1 VTAVGRSS
9 VAEHRFGS
17 SEPYTLGIE
26 EEFMLLDA
34 TTLDLVQRADTI
46 LDADSEGEF
55 AMRTA
60 CEIFQ
65 SQIEGRTPICA
76 TLGEAAGEL
85 LRLREHLA
93 EVVHRQGLVLA
104 SSGTHPFAC
113 YEDQLLTDRE
123 RYRGIVD
130 QLQYPARRELIFGLH
145 VHVGVPD
152 PSTAIKAVRL
162 LRPHVADLIAL
173 SASSPFWR
181 GFATGMRS
189 TRYGIFGTF
198 PRSGIPPAF
207 SDYRE
212 FVAYVQALE
221 RAHGLVDYT
230 HIWWDLRPQPRL
242 GTVEVRAMDAVA
254 RVDDAV
260 ALAAYAQALVKR
272 SAEAPPP
279 PPQNA
284 LEDALVRENTW
295 QATRYGL
302 DAIVVD
308 AEAKCTPIREHIL
321 STLDDLAETSAELE
335 SEAALLDIERIV
347 YADTGADRQLATF
360 ARSSDLRVVTR
371 QIAAETC
378 AGNCAGVHAAER
390 RG

>member
-1 VTAVGRSS
+1 
-9 VAEHRFGS
+9 
-17 SEPYTLGIE
+17 
-26 EEFMLLDA
+26 MLLDA

-76 TLGEAAGEL
+76 TLDEAAGEL

-152 PSTAIKAVRL
+152 PPTAIKTVRL

-308 AEAKCTPIREHIL
+308 AEAKRTPIREHIL

-335 SEAALLDIERIV
+335 NEAALLDIERIV

-360 ARSSDLRVVTR
+360 ARSADLRLVTR

-378 AGNCAGVHAAER
+378 AGDCAGVHAAER